1 MFRSTQQQSGAQLRT
16 DTGNPSSRSTSRRGA
31 ALVEFALTW
40 TIFFLVTV
48 VGVMDFGRGIW
59 AYNLLAHASQE
70 ATRYAMVRGSDSLSP
85 ATQLDIESFVEARTF
100 FLGTDG
106 VTVTTTWTPD
116 NGPGGVVEVQ
126 VQHTFSPLLATFL
139 GQTISLSSTAQTV
152 IAQSAGSLTLHRQDR
167 VRRAFRSMSH
177 GIWWQQA
184 LSLDPETCS

>member
-1 MFRSTQQQSGAQLRT
+1 MFRSTQQQTGAQVRT

-31 ALVEFALTW
+31 VLVEFALTW

-59 AYNLLAHASQE
+59 AYNLMAHVAQE

-85 ATQLDIESFVEARTF
+85 ATEADIESFVEAQTF

-116 NGPGGVVEVQ
+116 NGPGGIVEVQ
-126 VQHTFSPLLATFL
+126 VQHNFSPLLGTFL
-139 GQTISLSSTAQTV
+139 GETIGISSTAQTV
-152 IAQSAGSLTLHRQDR
+152 ISQ
-167 VRRAFRSMSH
+167 
-177 GIWWQQA
+177 
-184 LSLDPETCS
+184 